1 MFFKLKLQGL
11 LFSLQNLNESD
22 VALLKAISY
31 APCTIK
37 VATSMKVVDAN
48 VL

>member
-11 LFSLQNLNESD
+11 LLSLQNLNESD
-22 VALLKAISY
+22 VALLRAISY
-31 APCTIK
+31 VPCTII
-37 VATSMKVVDAN
+37 VATSMKKVDAN